1 MDTPAVDSFSNHANN
16 HFSTIENKTKLID
29 IQNYFRT
36 FAHGKKHTIQ
46 MKKLLFTALALIL
59 SVCSWAAKAW
69 RMPLTAT
76 QPDGTALQVYQHGDE
91 HFNWY
96 TDKDGVILIRKADI
110 FYIAHIDRY
119 GKISSSNLLA
129 HEKSQRQDAEKRAV
143 AAQNRNL
150 FFEKAQQRI
159 ETRAMRREPVQVN
172 STFFPHTGSPK
183 AIVILAQ
190 YKDTPFS
197 LTNPRQSFQQF
208 LNGKGRPTDYGHG
221 EGRNASSVQQY
232 FKDMS
237 FGQFTPQ
244 FDVYGPVTLPH
255 DLAYYGGTN
264 SNGGDEEFDKLI
276 TDACRLMDDS
286 LDFANYDANND
297 GYADLVYVVYSGYG
311 QNMGAPKETM
321 WPKAGTIYPSPSF
334 DGKKIYRAGISN
346 ELIGNSKKMISGI
359 GLFCHEFSHCM
370 GLPDFYPTDPDKP
383 EVRGD
388 NQGMEAW
395 SLMDDGEYTA
405 YGYWPTA
412 YTAWEREAMGWMTI
426 DDLTTAQQVELQ
438 TIDNKGKAYRIYND
452 NDPNKKDYYIVQN
465 IQPKRWNVGL
475 ESHGLLVYHVNYKA
489 SAFILSSNSVNNVKG
504 KPRMTVIPAD
514 GLLYSS
520 YNRDNDKYKEQLKGD
535 LFPGTKNVTELTDA
549 NNLPNYKPWTGGKL
563 NKPIYN
569 ISEKKGIVYFDFLK
583 KFSTQGIVPTF
594 SPEMTSDK
602 RIFSIDGKYMGTD
615 KSILPQGIYIIG
627 GKKVYIHPFHY

>member
-1 MDTPAVDSFSNHANN
+1 MRSML
-16 HFSTIENKTKLID
+16 ENMHVKREETV
-29 IQNYFRT
+29 QNKDKFCI
-36 FAHGKKHTIQ
+36 FAKRLNMLQLQRHN
-46 MKKLLFTALALIL
+46 MKKLLLTWISLLL
-59 SVCSWAAKAW
+59 VSLSWAAKAW
-69 RMPLTAT
+69 KMPLTVT
-76 QPDGTALQVYQHGDE
+76 QPDGSVLQAYQHGDE

-159 ETRAMRREPVQVN
+159 ETRAMRREPVQVDN
-172 STFFPHTGSPK
+172 TFFPHMGSPK

-190 YKDTPFS
+190 YNDTPFT

-208 LNGKGRPTDYGHG
+208 LNGEGEPVDYEHG
-221 EGRNASSVQQY
+221 KGRNASSVKQY

-237 FGQFTPQ
+237 FGKFIPQ

-255 DLAYYGGTN
+255 ELAYYGGTDP
-264 SNGGDEEFDKLI
+264 NGGGEKFSELI

-286 LDFANYDANND
+286 LNFANYDANGD

-311 QNMGAPKETM
+311 QNMGAPDNTM
-321 WPKAGTIYPSPSF
+321 WPKAGTIYPCPSF
-334 DGKKIYRAGISN
+334 DGKKICRAGISN
-346 ELIGNSKKMISGI
+346 ELIGNPKTPKKKMISGI

-370 GLPDFYPTDPDKP
+370 GLPDFYPTLASA
-383 EVRGD
+383 RGD

-405 YGYWPTA
+405 NGWWPTA

-426 DDLTTAQQVELQ
+426 DNLTTAQQIELQ

-452 NDPNKKDYYIVQN
+452 NDPSKKDYYIVQN
-465 IQPKRWNVGL
+465 IQAERWNAGL
-475 ESHGLLVYHVNYKA
+475 KSHGLLMYHVNYEA
-489 SAFILSSNSVNNVKG
+489 TAFILSSNSVNNVKG

-520 YNRDNDKYKEQLKGD
+520 YNGDRKKYREYLKGD
-535 LFPGTKNVTELTDA
+535 LFPGTKNVTKLTDA
-549 NNLPNYKPWTGGKL
+549 NNLPNYAPWTGGTL

-569 ISEKKGIVYFDFLK
+569 ISERDGKIYFDFLRK
-583 KFSTQGIVPTF
+583 VSTDGIEQATYKDRPVD
-594 SPEMTSDK
+594 E
-602 RIFSIDGKYMGTD
+602 RIYTLDGRYVGTD
-615 KSILPQGIYIIG
+615 DSVLEKGIYIRNH
-627 GKKVYIHPFHY
+627 KKFVKP

>member
-1 MDTPAVDSFSNHANN
+1 MRSML
-16 HFSTIENKTKLID
+16 ENMHVKREETV
-29 IQNYFRT
+29 QNKDKFCI
-36 FAHGKKHTIQ
+36 FAKRLNMLQLQRHN
-46 MKKLLFTALALIL
+46 MKKLLLTWISLLL
-59 SVCSWAAKAW
+59 VSLSWAAKAW
-69 RMPLTAT
+69 KMPLTVT
-76 QPDGTALQVYQHGDE
+76 QPDGSVLQAYQHGDE

-159 ETRAMRREPVQVN
+159 ETRAMRREPVQVDN
-172 STFFPHTGSPK
+172 TFFPHMGSPK

-190 YKDTPFS
+190 YNDTPFT

-208 LNGKGRPTDYGHG
+208 LNGEGEPVDYEHG
-221 EGRNASSVQQY
+221 KGRNASSVKQY

-237 FGQFTPQ
+237 FGKFIPQ

-255 DLAYYGGTN
+255 ELAYYGGTDP
-264 SNGGDEEFDKLI
+264 NGGGEKFSELI
-276 TDACRLMDDS
+276 TDACQLMDDS
-286 LDFANYDANND
+286 LNFANYDANGD

-311 QNMGAPKETM
+311 QNMGAPDNTM
-321 WPKAGTIYPSPSF
+321 WPKAGTIYPCPSF
-334 DGKKIYRAGISN
+334 DGKKICRAGISN
-346 ELIGNSKKMISGI
+346 ELIGNPKTPKKKMISGI

-370 GLPDFYPTDPDKP
+370 GLPDFYPTLASA
-383 EVRGD
+383 RGD

-405 YGYWPTA
+405 NGWWPTA

-426 DDLTTAQQVELQ
+426 DNLTTAQQIELQ

-452 NDPNKKDYYIVQN
+452 NDPSTKDYYIVQN
-465 IQPKRWNVGL
+465 IQAKRWNAGL
-475 ESHGLLVYHVNYKA
+475 KSHGLLMYHVNYEA
-489 SAFILSSNSVNNVKG
+489 TAFILSSNSVNNVKG

-520 YNRDNDKYKEQLKGD
+520 YNGDRNKYKEDLKGD
-535 LFPGTKNVTELTDA
+535 LFPGTKNVTKLTDA
-549 NNLPNYKPWTGGKL
+549 NNLPNYAPWTGGTL
-563 NKPIYN
+563 DKPIYN
-569 ISEKKGIVYFDFLK
+569 ISERDGKIYFDFLRK
-583 KFSTQGIVPTF
+583 VSTDGIEQATYKDRPVD
-594 SPEMTSDK
+594 E
-602 RIFSIDGKYMGTD
+602 RIYTLDGRYVGTD
-615 KSILPQGIYIIG
+615 DRVLEKGIYIRNH
-627 GKKVYIHPFHY
+627 KKFVKP

>member
-1 MDTPAVDSFSNHANN
+1 MQ
-16 HFSTIENKTKLID
+16 NKDKFCIFAKLLNML
-29 IQNYFRT
+29 QLQRHN
-36 FAHGKKHTIQ
+36 
-46 MKKLLFTALALIL
+46 MKKLLLTLISL
-59 SVCSWAAKAW
+59 LLVSLSWAAKAW
-69 RMPLTAT
+69 KMPLTVT
-76 QPDGTALQVYQHGDE
+76 QPDGSVLQAYQHGDE

-143 AAQNRNL
+143 EAQNRNL
-150 FFEKAQQRI
+150 FFERAQQQI
-159 ETRAMRREPVQVN
+159 ETRAMRREPVQVDG
-172 STFFPHTGSPK
+172 TFFPHKGSPK

-190 YKDTPFS
+190 YKDTPFT

-208 LNGKGRPTDYGHG
+208 LNGKGFPVNYGHG
-221 EGRNASSVQQY
+221 ENNNASSVQEY

-255 DLAYYGGTN
+255 ELAYYGGTSADG
-264 SNGGDEEFDKLI
+264 SNEKFDELI

-286 LDFANYDANND
+286 LNFADYDANGD

-311 QNMGAPKETM
+311 QNMGAPDNTM
-321 WPKAGTIYPSPSF
+321 WAKSGTIYPTPSF
-334 DGKKIYRAGISN
+334 DEKKICRVGISS
-346 ELIGNSKKMISGI
+346 ELIGNPKKPEEKMISGI

-370 GLPDFYPTDPDKP
+370 GLPDFYPTLASA
-383 EVRGD
+383 RGD

-395 SLMDDGEYTA
+395 SLMDDGEYIHN
-405 YGYWPTA
+405 GWWPTA

-426 DDLTTAQQVELQ
+426 DDLTTAQQIELQ

-452 NDPNKKDYYIVQN
+452 NDPNKNDYYIVQN
-465 IQPKRWNVGL
+465 IQEEHWNKYL
-475 ESHGLLVYHVNYKA
+475 KSNGLLVYHVNYKA
-489 SAFILSSNSVNNVKG
+489 SAFALSSNSVNNDKG

-514 GLLYSS
+514 GRLYSS
-520 YNRDNDKYKEQLKGD
+520 YNGDRNKYREELKGD

-549 NNLPNYKPWTGGKL
+549 NKLPNYAPWTGGTL

-569 ISEKKGIVYFDFLK
+569 ISERDGKIYFDFLRND
-583 KFSTQGIVPTF
+583 FTNGIEQATYKDRPVD
-594 SPEMTSDK
+594 E
-602 RIFSIDGKYMGTD
+602 RIYTLDGRYVGTD
-615 KSILPQGIYIIG
+615 DSVLEKGIYIRNH
-627 GKKVYIHPFHY
+627 KKFVKP

>member
-1 MDTPAVDSFSNHANN
+1 MLQLQRHN
-16 HFSTIENKTKLID
+16 
-29 IQNYFRT
+29 
-36 FAHGKKHTIQ
+36 
-46 MKKLLFTALALIL
+46 MKKLLLTWISLLL
-59 SVCSWAAKAW
+59 VSLSWAAKAW
-69 RMPLTAT
+69 KMPLTVT
-76 QPDGTALQVYQHGDE
+76 QPDGSVLQAYQHGDE

-159 ETRAMRREPVQVN
+159 ETRAMRREPVQVDK
-172 STFFPHTGSPK
+172 TFFPHTGSPK

-190 YKDTPFS
+190 YKDTPFT

-208 LNGKGRPTDYGHG
+208 LNGEGRPVDYGHG
-221 EGRNASSVQQY
+221 ENRNASSVKQY

-237 FGQFTPQ
+237 FGKFTPQ

-255 DLAYYGGTN
+255 NLAYYGGTD
-264 SNGGDEEFDKLI
+264 SNGGGEKFSELI
-276 TDACRLMDDS
+276 TDACQLMDDS
-286 LDFANYDANND
+286 LNFANYDANGD
-297 GYADLVYVVYSGYG
+297 GYADLVYVIYSGYG
-311 QNMGAPKETM
+311 QNMGAPDDTM
-321 WPKAGTIYPSPSF
+321 WPKAGWIYSTPSF

-346 ELIGNSKKMISGI
+346 ELIGNPKKPKDKMISGI

-370 GLPDFYPTDPDKP
+370 GLPDFYPTL
-383 EVRGD
+383 ESARGD

-395 SLMDDGEYTA
+395 SLMDDGEYTRN
-405 YGYWPTA
+405 GWCPTA

-426 DDLTTAQQVELQ
+426 DALTTAQQIELK
-438 TIDNKGKAYRIYND
+438 TIDNEGKAYRIYND
-452 NDPNKKDYYIVQN
+452 KDPREKDYYIVQN
-465 IQPKRWNVGL
+465 IQEERWNAGL
-475 ESHGLLVYHVNYKA
+475 KSHGLLMYHVNYEA
-489 SAFILSSNSVNNVKG
+489 SAFILSSNSVNNVKE

-520 YNRDNDKYKEQLKGD
+520 YNGDRNKYREELKGD

-549 NNLPNYKPWTGGKL
+549 NNLPNYAPWTGGKL

-569 ISEKKGIVYFDFLK
+569 ISERDGKIYFDFLRK
-583 KFSTQGIVPTF
+583 DFTNGIEQTTYKDRPVD
-594 SPEMTSDK
+594 E
-602 RIFSIDGKYMGTD
+602 RIYTLDGRYVGTD
-615 KSILPQGIYIIG
+615 DRVLEKGIYIRNH
-627 GKKVYIHPFHY
+627 KKFVKP

>member
-1 MDTPAVDSFSNHANN
+1 MLQLQRHN
-16 HFSTIENKTKLID
+16 
-29 IQNYFRT
+29 
-36 FAHGKKHTIQ
+36 
-46 MKKLLFTALALIL
+46 MKKLLLTWISLLL
-59 SVCSWAAKAW
+59 VSLSWAAKAW
-69 RMPLTAT
+69 KMPLTVT
-76 QPDGTALQVYQHGDE
+76 QPDGSVLQAYQHGDE

-150 FFEKAQQRI
+150 FFERAQQQI

-172 STFFPHTGSPK
+172 NTFFPHMGSPK

-190 YKDTPFS
+190 YNDTPFT

-208 LNGKGRPTDYGHG
+208 LNGEGEPVDYEHSK
-221 EGRNASSVQQY
+221 GRNASSVKQY

-237 FGQFTPQ
+237 FGKFIPQ

-255 DLAYYGGTN
+255 ELAYYGGTDP
-264 SNGGDEEFDKLI
+264 NGGGEKFSELI

-286 LDFANYDANND
+286 LNFANYDANGD

-311 QNMGAPKETM
+311 QNMGAPDNTM
-321 WPKAGTIYPSPSF
+321 WPKAGTIYPCPSF
-334 DGKKIYRAGISN
+334 DGKKICRAGISN
-346 ELIGNSKKMISGI
+346 ELIGNPKTPKKKMISGI

-370 GLPDFYPTDPDKP
+370 GLPDFYPTLASA
-383 EVRGD
+383 RGD

-405 YGYWPTA
+405 NGWWPTA

-426 DDLTTAQQVELQ
+426 DNLTTAQQIELQ

-452 NDPNKKDYYIVQN
+452 NDPSTKDYYIVQN
-465 IQPKRWNVGL
+465 IQAERWNAGL
-475 ESHGLLVYHVNYKA
+475 KSHGLLMYHVNYEA
-489 SAFILSSNSVNNVKG
+489 TAFILSSNSVNNVKG

-520 YNRDNDKYKEQLKGD
+520 YNGDRNKYKEDLKGD

-549 NNLPNYKPWTGGKL
+549 NNLPNYAPWTGGTL
-563 NKPIYN
+563 DKPIYN
-569 ISEKKGIVYFDFLK
+569 ISERDGKIYFDFLRK
-583 KFSTQGIVPTF
+583 VSTDGIEQATYKDRPVD
-594 SPEMTSDK
+594 E
-602 RIFSIDGKYMGTD
+602 RIYTLDGRYVGTD
-615 KSILPQGIYIIG
+615 DRVLEKGIYIRNH
-627 GKKVYIHPFHY
+627 KKFVKP

>member
-1 MDTPAVDSFSNHANN
+1 M
-16 HFSTIENKTKLID
+16 LQLQR
-29 IQNYFRT
+29 QN
-36 FAHGKKHTIQ
+36 
-46 MKKLLFTALALIL
+46 MKKLLLTLISL
-59 SVCSWAAKAW
+59 LLVSLSWAAKAW
-69 RMPLTAT
+69 KMPLTVT
-76 QPDGTALQVYQHGDE
+76 QPDGSVLQVYQHGDE

-96 TDKDGVILIRKADI
+96 TDKDGVILIRKADT

-159 ETRAMRREPVQVN
+159 ETRAMSGEPVQVDG
-172 STFFPHTGSPK
+172 TFFPHTGSPK

-190 YKDTPFS
+190 YKDTPFT

-208 LNGKGRPTDYGHG
+208 LNGEGEPVDYEHSK
-221 EGRNASSVQQY
+221 GRNASSVKQY

-237 FGQFTPQ
+237 FGKFIPQ

-255 DLAYYGGTN
+255 ELAYYGGTDP
-264 SNGGDEEFDKLI
+264 NGGGEKFSELI

-286 LDFANYDANND
+286 LNFANYDANGD

-311 QNMGAPKETM
+311 QNMGAPDNTM
-321 WPKAGTIYPSPSF
+321 WPKAGTIYPCPSF
-334 DGKKIYRAGISN
+334 DGKKICRAGISN
-346 ELIGNSKKMISGI
+346 ELIGNPKTPKKKMISGI

-370 GLPDFYPTDPDKP
+370 GLPDFYPTLASA
-383 EVRGD
+383 RGD

-405 YGYWPTA
+405 NGWWPTA

-426 DDLTTAQQVELQ
+426 DNLTTAQQIELQ

-452 NDPNKKDYYIVQN
+452 NDPNKNDYYIVQN
-465 IQPKRWNVGL
+465 IQEEHWNKYL
-475 ESHGLLVYHVNYKA
+475 KSNGLLVYHVNYKA
-489 SAFILSSNSVNNVKG
+489 SEFELSSNSVNNVKG

-514 GLLYSS
+514 GRLYSS
-520 YNRDNDKYKEQLKGD
+520 YNGDRDKYKEELKGD
-535 LFPGTKNVTELTDA
+535 VFPGTKNVTELTDA

-563 NKPIYN
+563 DKPIYN
-569 ISEKKGIVYFDFLK
+569 ISKRDGKIYFDFLRK
-583 KFSTQGIVPTF
+583 DFTNGIEQATYQDRPVD
-594 SPEMTSDK
+594 E
-602 RIFSIDGKYMGTD
+602 RIYTLDGRYVGTD
-615 KSILPQGIYIIG
+615 DRVLEKGIYIRNH
-627 GKKVYIHPFHY
+627 KKFVKP

>member
-1 MDTPAVDSFSNHANN
+1 MLQLQRHN
-16 HFSTIENKTKLID
+16 
-29 IQNYFRT
+29 
-36 FAHGKKHTIQ
+36 
-46 MKKLLFTALALIL
+46 MKKLLLTWISLLL
-59 SVCSWAAKAW
+59 VSLSWAAKAW
-69 RMPLTAT
+69 KMPLTVT
-76 QPDGTALQVYQHGDE
+76 QPDGSVLQAYQHGDE

-150 FFEKAQQRI
+150 FFERAQQQI

-172 STFFPHTGSPK
+172 STFFPHMGSPK

-190 YKDTPFS
+190 YNDTPFT

-208 LNGKGRPTDYGHG
+208 LNGEGEPVDYEHSK
-221 EGRNASSVQQY
+221 GRNASSVKQY

-237 FGQFTPQ
+237 FGKFIPQ

-255 DLAYYGGTN
+255 ELAYYGGTDP
-264 SNGGDEEFDKLI
+264 NGGGEKFSELI

-286 LDFANYDANND
+286 LNFANYDANGD

-311 QNMGAPKETM
+311 QNMGAPDNTM
-321 WPKAGTIYPSPSF
+321 WPKAGTIYPCPSF
-334 DGKKIYRAGISN
+334 DGKKICRAGISN
-346 ELIGNSKKMISGI
+346 ELIGNPKTPKKKMISGI

-370 GLPDFYPTDPDKP
+370 GLPDFYPTLASA
-383 EVRGD
+383 RGD

-405 YGYWPTA
+405 NGWWPTA

-426 DDLTTAQQVELQ
+426 DNLTTAQQIELQ

-452 NDPNKKDYYIVQN
+452 NDPSTKDYYIVQN
-465 IQPKRWNVGL
+465 IQAERWNAGL
-475 ESHGLLVYHVNYKA
+475 KSHGLLMYHVNYEA
-489 SAFILSSNSVNNVKG
+489 TAFILSSNSVNNVKG

-520 YNRDNDKYKEQLKGD
+520 YNWDRNRDKYKEDLKGD

-549 NNLPNYKPWTGGKL
+549 KKLPNYAPWTGGTL
-563 NKPIYN
+563 DKPIYN
-569 ISEKKGIVYFDFLK
+569 ISERDGKIYFDFLRK
-583 KFSTQGIVPTF
+583 DFTSGIEQATYKDRPVD
-594 SPEMTSDK
+594 E
-602 RIFSIDGKYMGTD
+602 RIYTLDGRYVGTD
-615 KSILPQGIYIIG
+615 DRVLEKGIYIRNH
-627 GKKVYIHPFHY
+627 KKFVKP

>member
-1 MDTPAVDSFSNHANN
+1 MLQLQRHN
-16 HFSTIENKTKLID
+16 
-29 IQNYFRT
+29 
-36 FAHGKKHTIQ
+36 
-46 MKKLLFTALALIL
+46 MKKLLLTLISL
-59 SVCSWAAKAW
+59 LLVSLSWAAKAW
-69 RMPLTAT
+69 KMPLTVT
-76 QPDGTALQVYQHGDE
+76 QPDGSVLQAYQHGDE

-96 TDKDGVILIRKADI
+96 TDKNGVILIRKADT

-150 FFEKAQQRI
+150 FFERAQQQI
-159 ETRAMRREPVQVN
+159 ETRAMRREPVQVDG
-172 STFFPHTGSPK
+172 TFFPHTGSPK

-190 YKDTPFS
+190 YKDTPFT

-208 LNGKGRPTDYGHG
+208 LNGKGRPADYGHG

-255 DLAYYGGTN
+255 DLAYYGGTAADG
-264 SNGGDEEFDKLI
+264 SNEEFEELI

-286 LDFANYDANND
+286 LDFANYDANGD
-297 GYADLVYVVYSGYG
+297 GNADLVYVVYSGYG
-311 QNMGAPKETM
+311 QNMGAPDNTM
-321 WPKAGTIYPSPSF
+321 WAKSGTIYPTPSF
-334 DGKKIYRAGISN
+334 DRKKICRVGISS
-346 ELIGNSKKMISGI
+346 ELLGNSENPKEKMISGI

-370 GLPDFYPTDPDKP
+370 GLPDFYPT
-383 EVRGD
+383 VGRAQGN

-405 YGYWPTA
+405 NGWWPTA
-412 YTAWEREAMGWMTI
+412 YTAWEREAMGWMKI
-426 DDLTTAQQVELQ
+426 DDLTTAQQIELQ

-452 NDPNKKDYYIVQN
+452 NDPSKKDYYIVQN
-465 IQPKRWNVGL
+465 IQTKRWNAGL

-489 SAFILSSNSVNNVKG
+489 SEFILSSNSVNNVKG

-520 YNRDNDKYKEQLKGD
+520 YKGHSTKYTEELKGD

-549 NNLPNYKPWTGGKL
+549 NNLPNYAPWTGGTL
-563 NKPIYN
+563 DKPIYN
-569 ISEKKGIVYFDFLK
+569 ISERDGKIYFDFLRK
-583 KFSTQGIVPTF
+583 DFTNGIEQATYKDRPVD
-594 SPEMTSDK
+594 E
-602 RIFSIDGKYMGTD
+602 RIYTLDGRYVGAD
-615 KSILPQGIYIIG
+615 DRILEKGIYIRNH
-627 GKKVYIHPFHY
+627 KKFVKP

>member
-1 MDTPAVDSFSNHANN
+1 MQ
-16 HFSTIENKTKLID
+16 NKDKFCI
-29 IQNYFRT
+29 
-36 FAHGKKHTIQ
+36 FAKRLNMLQLQRHN
-46 MKKLLFTALALIL
+46 MKKLLLTLISL
-59 SVCSWAAKAW
+59 LMVSLSWAAKAW
-69 RMPLTAT
+69 KMPLTVT
-76 QPDGTALQVYQHGDE
+76 QPDGSVLQAYQHGDE

-150 FFEKAQQRI
+150 FFERAQQRI
-159 ETRAMRREPVQVN
+159 ETRAMSGETVQVDN
-172 STFFPHTGSPK
+172 TFFPHMGSPK

-190 YKDTPFS
+190 YNDTPFT

-208 LNGKGRPTDYGHG
+208 LNGEGEPVDYEHSK
-221 EGRNASSVQQY
+221 GRNASSVKQY

-237 FGQFTPQ
+237 FGKFIPQ

-255 DLAYYGGTN
+255 ELAYYGGTDP
-264 SNGGDEEFDKLI
+264 NGGGEKFSELI

-286 LDFANYDANND
+286 LNFANYDANGD

-311 QNMGAPKETM
+311 QNMGAPDNTM
-321 WPKAGTIYPSPSF
+321 WPKAGTIYPCPSF
-334 DGKKIYRAGISN
+334 DGKKICRAGISN
-346 ELIGNSKKMISGI
+346 ELIGNPKTPKKKMISGI

-370 GLPDFYPTDPDKP
+370 GLPDFYPTLASA
-383 EVRGD
+383 RGD

-405 YGYWPTA
+405 NGWWPTA

-426 DDLTTAQQVELQ
+426 DDLTTAQQIELQ

-452 NDPNKKDYYIVQN
+452 NDPSTKDYYIVQN
-465 IQPKRWNVGL
+465 IQAEHWNAGL
-475 ESHGLLVYHVNYKA
+475 KSHGLLVYHVNYKA
-489 SAFILSSNSVNNVKG
+489 SAFKLSSNSVNNVKG

-520 YNRDNDKYKEQLKGD
+520 YNGDRKKYREYLKGD
-535 LFPGTKNVTELTDA
+535 LFPGTKNVTKLTDA
-549 NNLPNYKPWTGGKL
+549 NNLPNYAPWTGGTL

-569 ISEKKGIVYFDFLK
+569 ISERDGKIYFDFLRK
-583 KFSTQGIVPTF
+583 DFTSGIEQATYKDRPVD
-594 SPEMTSDK
+594 E
-602 RIFSIDGKYMGTD
+602 RIYTLDGRYVGTD
-615 KSILPQGIYIIG
+615 DRVLEKGIYIRNH
-627 GKKVYIHPFHY
+627 KKFVKP

>member
-1 MDTPAVDSFSNHANN
+1 MLQLQRHN
-16 HFSTIENKTKLID
+16 
-29 IQNYFRT
+29 
-36 FAHGKKHTIQ
+36 
-46 MKKLLFTALALIL
+46 MKKLLLTLISL
-59 SVCSWAAKAW
+59 LLVSLSWAAKAW
-69 RMPLTAT
+69 KMPLTVT
-76 QPDGTALQVYQHGDE
+76 QPDGSVLQAYQHGDE

-96 TDKDGVILIRKADI
+96 TDKNGVILIRKADT

-150 FFEKAQQRI
+150 FFERAQQQI
-159 ETRAMRREPVQVN
+159 ETRAMRREPVQVDG
-172 STFFPHTGSPK
+172 TFFPHTGSPK

-190 YKDTPFS
+190 YKDTPFT

-208 LNGKGRPTDYGHG
+208 LNGKGRPADYGHG

-255 DLAYYGGTN
+255 DLAYYGGTAADG
-264 SNGGDEEFDKLI
+264 SNEEFEELI

-286 LDFANYDANND
+286 LDFANYDANGD
-297 GYADLVYVVYSGYG
+297 GNADLVYVVYSGYG
-311 QNMGAPKETM
+311 QNMGAPDNTM
-321 WPKAGTIYPSPSF
+321 WAKSGTIYPTPSF
-334 DGKKIYRAGISN
+334 DRKKICRVGISS
-346 ELIGNSKKMISGI
+346 ELIGNPEYPEEKMISGI

-370 GLPDFYPTDPDKP
+370 GLPDFYPTLASA
-383 EVRGD
+383 RGD

-405 YGYWPTA
+405 NGWWPTA
-412 YTAWEREAMGWMTI
+412 YTAWEREAMGWMKI
-426 DDLTTAQQVELQ
+426 EDLTTAQQIELK

-452 NDPNKKDYYIVQN
+452 NDPNKNDYYIVQN
-465 IQPKRWNVGL
+465 IQPKRWNAGL
-475 ESHGLLVYHVNYKA
+475 KSNGLLVYHVNYKA
-489 SAFILSSNSVNNVKG
+489 SEFILSSNSVNNDKG

-520 YNRDNDKYKEQLKGD
+520 YNEDRTKYKKELKGD

-549 NNLPNYKPWTGGKL
+549 TNLPNYKPWTGGTL
-563 NKPIYN
+563 DKPIYN
-569 ISEKKGIVYFDFLK
+569 ISERDGKIYFDFLRK
-583 KFSTQGIVPTF
+583 DFTNGIEQTTYKDRPVD
-594 SPEMTSDK
+594 E
-602 RIFSIDGKYMGTD
+602 RIYTLDGRYVGTD
-615 KSILPQGIYIIG
+615 DRVLEKGIYIRNH
-627 GKKVYIHPFHY
+627 KKFVKP

>member
-1 MDTPAVDSFSNHANN
+1 MQ
-16 HFSTIENKTKLID
+16 NKDKFCI
-29 IQNYFRT
+29 
-36 FAHGKKHTIQ
+36 FAKRLNMLQLQRHN
-46 MKKLLFTALALIL
+46 MKKLLLTWISLLL
-59 SVCSWAAKAW
+59 VSLSWAAKAW
-69 RMPLTAT
+69 KMPLTIT
-76 QPDGTALQVYQHGDE
+76 QPDGSVLQAYQHGDE

-110 FYIAHIDRY
+110 FYIAHIDQY

-159 ETRAMRREPVQVN
+159 ETRAMSGEPVQVN

-190 YKDTPFS
+190 YKDTPFT

-208 LNGKGRPTDYGHG
+208 LNGEGEPVDYEHSK
-221 EGRNASSVQQY
+221 GRNASSVKQY

-237 FGQFTPQ
+237 FGKFIPQ

-255 DLAYYGGTN
+255 ELAYYGGTDP
-264 SNGGDEEFDKLI
+264 NGGGEKFSELI

-286 LDFANYDANND
+286 LNFANYDANGD

-311 QNMGAPKETM
+311 QNMGAPDNTM
-321 WPKAGTIYPSPSF
+321 WPKAGTIYPCPSF
-334 DGKKIYRAGISN
+334 DGKKICRAGISN
-346 ELIGNSKKMISGI
+346 ELIGNPKTPKKKMISGI

-370 GLPDFYPTDPDKP
+370 GLPDFYPTLASA
-383 EVRGD
+383 RGD

-405 YGYWPTA
+405 NGWWPTA

-426 DDLTTAQQVELQ
+426 DDLTTAQQIELK
-438 TIDNKGKAYRIYND
+438 TIDNEGKAYRIYND
-452 NDPNKKDYYIVQN
+452 NDPSKKDYYIVQN
-465 IQPKRWNVGL
+465 IQAKRWNAGL
-475 ESHGLLVYHVNYKA
+475 KSHGLLMYHVNYEA
-489 SAFILSSNSVNNVKG
+489 TAFILSSNSVNNVKG

-520 YNRDNDKYKEQLKGD
+520 YNGDRTQYREDLKGD

-549 NNLPNYKPWTGGKL
+549 NNLPNYAPWTGGTL
-563 NKPIYN
+563 DKPIYN
-569 ISEKKGIVYFDFLK
+569 ISERDGKIYFDFLRK
-583 KFSTQGIVPTF
+583 VSTDGIEQATYKDRPVD
-594 SPEMTSDK
+594 E
-602 RIFSIDGKYMGTD
+602 RIYTLDGRYVGTD
-615 KSILPQGIYIIG
+615 DSVLEKGIYIRNH
-627 GKKVYIHPFHY
+627 KKFVKP

>member
-1 MDTPAVDSFSNHANN
+1 MLQLQRHN
-16 HFSTIENKTKLID
+16 
-29 IQNYFRT
+29 
-36 FAHGKKHTIQ
+36 
-46 MKKLLFTALALIL
+46 MKKLLLTWISLLL
-59 SVCSWAAKAW
+59 VSLSWAAKAW
-69 RMPLTAT
+69 KMPLTVT
-76 QPDGTALQVYQHGDE
+76 QPDGSVLQAYQHGDE

-150 FFEKAQQRI
+150 FFERAQQQI
-159 ETRAMRREPVQVN
+159 ETRAMRREPVQVDN
-172 STFFPHTGSPK
+172 TFFPHMGSPK

-190 YKDTPFS
+190 YNDTPFT

-208 LNGKGRPTDYGHG
+208 LNGEGEPVDYEHSK
-221 EGRNASSVQQY
+221 GRNASSVKQY

-237 FGQFTPQ
+237 FGKFIPQ

-255 DLAYYGGTN
+255 ELAYYGGTDP
-264 SNGGDEEFDKLI
+264 NGGGEKFSELI

-286 LDFANYDANND
+286 LNFANYDANGD

-311 QNMGAPKETM
+311 QNMGAPDNTM
-321 WPKAGTIYPSPSF
+321 WPKAGTIYPCPSF
-334 DGKKIYRAGISN
+334 DGKKICRAGISN
-346 ELIGNSKKMISGI
+346 ELIGNPKTPKKKMISGI

-370 GLPDFYPTDPDKP
+370 GLPDFYPTLASA
-383 EVRGD
+383 RGD

-405 YGYWPTA
+405 NGWWPTA

-426 DDLTTAQQVELQ
+426 DDLTTAQQIELQ

-452 NDPNKKDYYIVQN
+452 NDPSKKDYYIVQN
-465 IQPKRWNVGL
+465 IQEERWNAGL
-475 ESHGLLVYHVNYKA
+475 KSNGLLVYHVNYEA
-489 SAFILSSNSVNNVKG
+489 SAFILSSNSVNNVKE

-520 YNRDNDKYKEQLKGD
+520 YNGDRNKYREELKGD

-549 NNLPNYKPWTGGKL
+549 NKLPNYPPWTGGTL
-563 NKPIYN
+563 DKPIYN
-569 ISEKKGIVYFDFLK
+569 ISERDGKIYFDFLRK
-583 KFSTQGIVPTF
+583 DFTNGIEPATYKDRPVD
-594 SPEMTSDK
+594 E
-602 RIFSIDGKYMGTD
+602 RIYTLDGRYVGTD
-615 KSILPQGIYIIG
+615 DRVLEKGIYIRNH
-627 GKKVYIHPFHY
+627 KKFVKP

>member
-1 MDTPAVDSFSNHANN
+1 
-16 HFSTIENKTKLID
+16 
-29 IQNYFRT
+29 
-36 FAHGKKHTIQ
+36 
-46 MKKLLFTALALIL
+46 MKKLLITALALIL
-59 SVCSWAAKAW
+59 SVCTWAAKAW
-69 RMPLTAT
+69 RMPLTVT
-76 QPDGTALQVYQHGDE
+76 QPDGTSLQAYQHGDE

-150 FFEKAQQRI
+150 FFERAQQRI

-190 YKDTPFS
+190 YKDTPFT

-221 EGRNASSVQQY
+221 EGKNASSVQQY

-255 DLAYYGGTN
+255 DLAYYGGTD

-286 LDFANYDANND
+286 LDFANYDANGD

-311 QNMGAPKETM
+311 QNMGAPDNTM
-321 WPKAGTIYPSPSF
+321 WAKSGTIYPTPSF
-334 DGKKIYRAGISN
+334 DGKKICRVGISS
-346 ELIGNSKKMISGI
+346 ELIGSPTYPEEKMISGI

-370 GLPDFYPTDPDKP
+370 GLPDFYPTLASA
-383 EVRGD
+383 RGD

-395 SLMDDGEYTA
+395 SLMDDGEYIA
-405 YGYWPTA
+405 NGGRWPTA

-426 DDLTTAQQVELQ
+426 DDLTTAQQIELK

-465 IQPKRWNVGL
+465 IQAKRWNAGL
-475 ESHGLLVYHVNYKA
+475 ESHGLLMYHVNYEA
-489 SAFILSSNSVNNVKG
+489 LPFTLSSNSVNNEKG

-514 GLLYSS
+514 GRLYSS
-520 YNRDNDKYKEQLKGD
+520 YNGNSNKYKEELKGD

-549 NNLPNYKPWTGGKL
+549 NKLPNYAPWTWTGGTL
-563 NKPIYN
+563 DKPIYN
-569 ISEKKGIVYFDFLK
+569 ISEKEGIVYFDFLK

-594 SPEMTSDK
+594 SQEATSDK
-602 RIFSIDGKYMGTD
+602 RIFSLDGKYIGTD

>member
-1 MDTPAVDSFSNHANN
+1 M
-16 HFSTIENKTKLID
+16 LQLQR
-29 IQNYFRT
+29 QN
-36 FAHGKKHTIQ
+36 
-46 MKKLLFTALALIL
+46 MKKLLLTLISL
-59 SVCSWAAKAW
+59 LLVSLSWAAKAW
-69 RMPLTAT
+69 KMPLTVT
-76 QPDGTALQVYQHGDE
+76 QPDGSVLQAYQHGDE

-96 TDKDGVILIRKADI
+96 TDKDGVILIRKADT

-150 FFEKAQQRI
+150 FFERAQQQI

-190 YKDTPFS
+190 YKDTPFT

-221 EGRNASSVQQY
+221 EGINKSSVQQY

-255 DLAYYGGTN
+255 ELAYYGGTSADG
-264 SNGGDEEFDKLI
+264 SNEKFDELI

-286 LDFANYDANND
+286 LDFANYDANGD
-297 GYADLVYVVYSGYG
+297 SYVDLVYVVYSGYG
-311 QNMGAPKETM
+311 QNMGAPDETM

-346 ELIGNSKKMISGI
+346 ELIGNPKKPKDKMISGI

-370 GLPDFYPTDPDKP
+370 GLPDFYPTLASA
-383 EVRGD
+383 RGD

-395 SLMDDGEYTA
+395 SLMDDGEYT
-405 YGYWPTA
+405 YNGWWPTA
-412 YTAWEREAMGWMTI
+412 YTAWEREAMGWMKI
-426 DDLTTAQQVELQ
+426 EDLTTAQQIEMQ

-452 NDPNKKDYYIVQN
+452 NDPSKKDYYIVQN
-465 IQPKRWNVGL
+465 IQEEHWNKYL
-475 ESHGLLVYHVNYKA
+475 KSNGLLVYHVNYKA
-489 SAFILSSNSVNNVKG
+489 SAFALSSNSVNNDKG

-520 YNRDNDKYKEQLKGD
+520 YNGDRNKYKEELKGD

-549 NNLPNYKPWTGGKL
+549 KKLPNYAPWTGGTL

-569 ISEKKGIVYFDFLK
+569 ISERDGKIYFDFLRK
-583 KFSTQGIVPTF
+583 DFTNGIEQTTYKDRPVD
-594 SPEMTSDK
+594 E
-602 RIFSIDGKYMGTD
+602 RIYTLDGRYVGTD
-615 KSILPQGIYIIG
+615 DRVLEKGIYIRNH
-627 GKKVYIHPFHY
+627 KKFVKP

>member
-1 MDTPAVDSFSNHANN
+1 MRSML
-16 HFSTIENKTKLID
+16 ENMHVKREETV
-29 IQNYFRT
+29 QNKDKFCI
-36 FAHGKKHTIQ
+36 FAKRLNMLQLQRHN
-46 MKKLLFTALALIL
+46 MKKLLLTWISLLL
-59 SVCSWAAKAW
+59 VSLSWAAKAW
-69 RMPLTAT
+69 KMPLTVT
-76 QPDGTALQVYQHGDE
+76 QPDGSVLQAYQHGDE

-159 ETRAMRREPVQVN
+159 ETRAMRREPVQVDN
-172 STFFPHTGSPK
+172 TFFPHMGSPK

-190 YKDTPFS
+190 YNDTPFT
-197 LTNPRQSFQQF
+197 LTDPRQSFQQF
-208 LNGKGRPTDYGHG
+208 LNGEGEPVDYEHSK
-221 EGRNASSVQQY
+221 GRNASSVKQY

-237 FGQFTPQ
+237 FGKFIPQ

-255 DLAYYGGTN
+255 ELAYYGGTDP
-264 SNGGDEEFDKLI
+264 NGGGEKFSELI

-286 LDFANYDANND
+286 LNFANYDANGD

-311 QNMGAPKETM
+311 QNMGAPDNTM
-321 WPKAGTIYPSPSF
+321 WPKAGTIYPCPSF
-334 DGKKIYRAGISN
+334 DGKKICRAGISN
-346 ELIGNSKKMISGI
+346 ELIGNPKTPKKKMISGI

-370 GLPDFYPTDPDKP
+370 GLPDFYPTLASA
-383 EVRGD
+383 RGD

-405 YGYWPTA
+405 NGWWPTA

-426 DDLTTAQQVELQ
+426 DNLTTAQQIELQ

-452 NDPNKKDYYIVQN
+452 NDPSTKDYYIVQN
-465 IQPKRWNVGL
+465 IQAERWNAGL
-475 ESHGLLVYHVNYKA
+475 KSHGLLMYHVNYEA
-489 SAFILSSNSVNNVKG
+489 TAFILSSNSVNNVKG

-520 YNRDNDKYKEQLKGD
+520 YNVNRNEYKEQLKGD
-535 LFPGTKNVTELTDA
+535 LFPGTKNVTELIDA
-549 NNLPNYKPWTGGKL
+549 NKLPNYAPWTGGTL
-563 NKPIYN
+563 DKPIYN
-569 ISEKKGIVYFDFLK
+569 ISEKEGKIYFDFLRKDFTNGIEQATYKDRPVDERIYTLDGRYVGTDDSVLEKGIYVRNHK
-583 KFSTQGIVPTF
+583 KFVKP
-594 SPEMTSDK
+594 
-602 RIFSIDGKYMGTD
+602 
-615 KSILPQGIYIIG
+615 
-627 GKKVYIHPFHY
+627 

>member
-1 MDTPAVDSFSNHANN
+1 MLQLQRHN
-16 HFSTIENKTKLID
+16 
-29 IQNYFRT
+29 
-36 FAHGKKHTIQ
+36 
-46 MKKLLFTALALIL
+46 MKKLLLTWISLLL
-59 SVCSWAAKAW
+59 VSLSWAAKAW
-69 RMPLTAT
+69 KMPLTVT
-76 QPDGTALQVYQHGDE
+76 QPDGSVLQAYQHGDE

-150 FFEKAQQRI
+150 FFERAQQQI
-159 ETRAMRREPVQVN
+159 ETRAMRREPVQVDN
-172 STFFPHTGSPK
+172 TFFPHMGSPK

-190 YKDTPFS
+190 YNDTPFT
-197 LTNPRQSFQQF
+197 LTDPRQSFQQF
-208 LNGKGRPTDYGHG
+208 LNGEGEPVDYEHSK
-221 EGRNASSVQQY
+221 GRNASSVKQY

-237 FGQFTPQ
+237 FGKFIPQ

-255 DLAYYGGTN
+255 ELAYYGGTDP
-264 SNGGDEEFDKLI
+264 NGGGEKFSELI

-286 LDFANYDANND
+286 LNFANYDANGD

-311 QNMGAPKETM
+311 QNMGAPDNTM
-321 WPKAGTIYPSPSF
+321 WPKAGTIYPCPSF
-334 DGKKIYRAGISN
+334 DGKKICRAGISN
-346 ELIGNSKKMISGI
+346 ELIGNPKTPKKKMISGI

-370 GLPDFYPTDPDKP
+370 GLPDFYPTLASA
-383 EVRGD
+383 RGD

-405 YGYWPTA
+405 NGWWPTA

-426 DDLTTAQQVELQ
+426 DNLTTAQQIELQ

-452 NDPNKKDYYIVQN
+452 NDPSTKDYYIVQN
-465 IQPKRWNVGL
+465 IQAERWNAGL
-475 ESHGLLVYHVNYKA
+475 KSHGLLMYHVNYEA
-489 SAFILSSNSVNNVKG
+489 TAFILSSNSVNNVKG

-520 YNRDNDKYKEQLKGD
+520 YNVNRNEYKEQLKGD
-535 LFPGTKNVTELTDA
+535 LFPGTKNVTELIDA
-549 NNLPNYKPWTGGKL
+549 NKLPNYAPWTGGTL
-563 NKPIYN
+563 DKPIYN
-569 ISEKKGIVYFDFLK
+569 ISEKEGKIYFDFLRK
-583 KFSTQGIVPTF
+583 DFTNGIEQTTYKDRSVD
-594 SPEMTSDK
+594 E
-602 RIFSIDGKYMGTD
+602 RIYTLDGRYVGTD
-615 KSILPQGIYIIG
+615 DRVLEKGIYIRNH
-627 GKKVYIHPFHY
+627 KKFVKP

>member
-1 MDTPAVDSFSNHANN
+1 MQ
-16 HFSTIENKTKLID
+16 NKDKLCI
-29 IQNYFRT
+29 
-36 FAHGKKHTIQ
+36 FAKRLNMLQLQRHN
-46 MKKLLFTALALIL
+46 MKKLLLTWISLLMVSL
-59 SVCSWAAKAW
+59 SWAAKAW
-69 RMPLTAT
+69 KMPLTVT
-76 QPDGTALQVYQHGDE
+76 QPDGSVLQAYQHGDE

-96 TDKDGVILIRKADI
+96 TDKDGVILIRKADT
-110 FYIAHIDRY
+110 FYIAHIDQY

-159 ETRAMRREPVQVN
+159 ETRAMSGEPVQVDN
-172 STFFPHTGSPK
+172 TFFPHMGSPK

-190 YKDTPFS
+190 YNDTPFT

-208 LNGKGRPTDYGHG
+208 LNGEGEPVDYEHG
-221 EGRNASSVQQY
+221 KGRNASSVKQY

-237 FGQFTPQ
+237 FGKFIPQ

-255 DLAYYGGTN
+255 ELAYYGGTDP
-264 SNGGDEEFDKLI
+264 NGGGEKFSELI

-286 LDFANYDANND
+286 LNFANYDANGD

-311 QNMGAPKETM
+311 QNMGAPDNTM
-321 WPKAGTIYPSPSF
+321 WPKAGTIYPCPSF
-334 DGKKIYRAGISN
+334 DGKKICRAGISN
-346 ELIGNSKKMISGI
+346 ELIGNPKTPKKKMISGI

-370 GLPDFYPTDPDKP
+370 GLPDFYPTLASA
-383 EVRGD
+383 RGD

-405 YGYWPTA
+405 NGWWPTA

-426 DDLTTAQQVELQ
+426 DNLTTAQQIELQ

-452 NDPNKKDYYIVQN
+452 NDPSKKDYYIVQN
-465 IQPKRWNVGL
+465 IQAERWNAGL
-475 ESHGLLVYHVNYKA
+475 KSHGLLMYHVNYEA
-489 SAFILSSNSVNNVKG
+489 TAFILSSNSVNNVKG

-520 YNRDNDKYKEQLKGD
+520 YNGDRKKYREYLKGD
-535 LFPGTKNVTELTDA
+535 LFPGTKNVTKLTDA
-549 NNLPNYKPWTGGKL
+549 NNLPNYAPWTGGTL

-569 ISEKKGIVYFDFLK
+569 ISERDGKIYFDFLRK
-583 KFSTQGIVPTF
+583 VSTDGIEQATYKDRPVD
-594 SPEMTSDK
+594 E
-602 RIFSIDGKYMGTD
+602 RIYTLDGRYVGTD
-615 KSILPQGIYIIG
+615 DRVLEKGIYIRNH
-627 GKKVYIHPFHY
+627 KKFVKP

>member
-1 MDTPAVDSFSNHANN
+1 
-16 HFSTIENKTKLID
+16 
-29 IQNYFRT
+29 
-36 FAHGKKHTIQ
+36 
-46 MKKLLFTALALIL
+46 MKKLLITTLALIL
-59 SVCSWAAKAW
+59 SVCMWAAKAW
-69 RMPLTAT
+69 RMPLIVT
-76 QPDGTALQVYQHGDE
+76 QPDGTTLQVYQHGDE

-96 TDKDGVILIRKADI
+96 TDKDGVILIRRADI

-150 FFEKAQQRI
+150 FFERAQQRI
-159 ETRAMRREPVQVN
+159 ETRAMRREPVQEN

-190 YKDTPFS
+190 YKDTPFT

-208 LNGKGRPTDYGHG
+208 LNGKGHPTDYGHG
-221 EGRNASSVQQY
+221 EGKNASSVQQY

-237 FGQFTPQ
+237 FGKFTPQ

-255 DLAYYGGTN
+255 DLAYYGGKD
-264 SNGGDEEFDKLI
+264 SNGGDEKFSELI
-276 TDACRLMDDS
+276 TNACQLMDDS
-286 LDFANYDANND
+286 LNFADYDANGD
-297 GYADLVYVVYSGYG
+297 GNADLVYVVYSGYG
-311 QNMGAPKETM
+311 QNMGAPDNTM
-321 WPKAGTIYPSPSF
+321 WPKAGRIKFPPSF
-334 DGKKIYRAGISN
+334 DGKYIYRAGISN
-346 ELIGNSKKMISGI
+346 ELIGNPKEPKDKMISGI

-370 GLPDFYPTDPDKP
+370 GLPDFYPTVKLD
-383 EVRGD
+383 RRD

-395 SLMDDGEYTA
+395 SLMDDGEYT
-405 YGYWPTA
+405 YNGWWPTA
-412 YTAWEREAMGWMTI
+412 YTAWEREAMGWMKI
-426 DDLTTAQQVELQ
+426 EDLTTAQQIELQ
-438 TIDNKGKAYRIYND
+438 TIDNKGKAYRIYNY
-452 NDPNKKDYYIVQN
+452 NDPNKNDYYIVQN
-465 IQPKRWNVGL
+465 IQAKRWNAGL
-475 ESHGLLVYHVNYKA
+475 ESHGLLVYHVNYETWP
-489 SAFILSSNSVNNVKG
+489 FTLSSNSVNNVEG

-520 YNRDNDKYKEQLKGD
+520 YNGDRDKYKEELKGD

-549 NNLPNYKPWTGGKL
+549 NNLPNYAPWTGGTL
-563 NKPIYN
+563 DKPIYK
-569 ISEKKGIVYFDFLK
+569 ISEKEGIVYFDFLK

>member
-1 MDTPAVDSFSNHANN
+1 MLQLQRHN
-16 HFSTIENKTKLID
+16 
-29 IQNYFRT
+29 
-36 FAHGKKHTIQ
+36 
-46 MKKLLFTALALIL
+46 MKKLLLTLISL
-59 SVCSWAAKAW
+59 LLVSLSWAAKAW
-69 RMPLTAT
+69 KMPLTVT
-76 QPDGTALQVYQHGDE
+76 QPDGSVLQAYQHGDE

-96 TDKDGVILIRKADI
+96 TDKDGVILIRKADT

-150 FFEKAQQRI
+150 FFERAQQQI

-172 STFFPHTGSPK
+172 STFFPHTGTHK

-190 YKDTPFS
+190 YKDTPFT

-221 EGRNASSVQQY
+221 EGKNAWSVQQY

-264 SNGGDEEFDKLI
+264 SNGGDEKFSELI
-276 TDACRLMDDS
+276 TDACQLMDDS

-297 GYADLVYVVYSGYG
+297 GYADLVYVIYSGYG
-311 QNMGAPKETM
+311 QNMGAPNNTM
-321 WPKAGTIYPSPSF
+321 WPKAGWIKSTPSF

-346 ELIGNSKKMISGI
+346 ELRGNPTYPKDKMISGI

-370 GLPDFYPTDPDKP
+370 GLPDFYPTV
-383 EVRGD
+383 ERAQGD

-395 SLMDDGEYTA
+395 SLMDDGEYT
-405 YGYWPTA
+405 YNGWWPTA

-426 DDLTTAQQVELQ
+426 DDLTTAQQIELQ
-438 TIDNKGKAYRIYND
+438 TIDNEGKAYRIYND
-452 NDPNKKDYYIVQN
+452 NDPSKKDYYIVQN
-465 IQPKRWNVGL
+465 IQPKRWNAGL
-475 ESHGLLVYHVNYKA
+475 KSHGLLVYHVNYKA
-489 SAFILSSNSVNNVKG
+489 SEFILSSNSVNNDKG

-520 YNRDNDKYKEQLKGD
+520 YNCRGDKDKYKKYKEELKGD

-549 NNLPNYKPWTGGKL
+549 TNLPNYKPWTGGTL
-563 NKPIYN
+563 DKPIYN
-569 ISEKKGIVYFDFLK
+569 ISERDGKIYFDFLRK
-583 KFSTQGIVPTF
+583 DFTNGIEQTTYKDRPVD
-594 SPEMTSDK
+594 E
-602 RIFSIDGKYMGTD
+602 RIYTLDGRYVGTD
-615 KSILPQGIYIIG
+615 DRVLEKGIYIRNH
-627 GKKVYIHPFHY
+627 KKFVKP

>member
-1 MDTPAVDSFSNHANN
+1 MQ
-16 HFSTIENKTKLID
+16 NKDKFCIFAKLLNML
-29 IQNYFRT
+29 QLQRHN
-36 FAHGKKHTIQ
+36 
-46 MKKLLFTALALIL
+46 MKKLLLTLISL
-59 SVCSWAAKAW
+59 LLVSLSWAAKAW
-69 RMPLTAT
+69 KMPLTVT
-76 QPDGTALQVYQHGDE
+76 QPDGSVLQAYQHGDE

-96 TDKDGVILIRKADI
+96 TDKDGVILIRKADT

-129 HEKSQRQDAEKRAV
+129 HEKSQRKDAEKRAV

-150 FFEKAQQRI
+150 FFERAQQQI

-190 YKDTPFS
+190 YKDTPFT

-221 EGRNASSVQQY
+221 EGKNASSVQQY

-255 DLAYYGGTN
+255 NLAYYGGTSADG
-264 SNGGDEEFDKLI
+264 SNEKFDELI

-286 LDFANYDANND
+286 LNFANYDANGD

-311 QNMGAPKETM
+311 QNMGAPDDTM
-321 WPKAGTIYPSPSF
+321 WPKAGTIYPTPSF
-334 DGKKIYRAGISN
+334 DEKKIYRAGISN
-346 ELIGNSKKMISGI
+346 ELIGNPKKPKDKMISGI

-370 GLPDFYPTDPDKP
+370 GLPDFYPTDPK
-383 EVRGD
+383 VRGD

-405 YGYWPTA
+405 NGWCPTA

-426 DDLTTAQQVELQ
+426 DDLTTAQQIELQ

-452 NDPNKKDYYIVQN
+452 NDPSKKDYYIVQN
-465 IQPKRWNVGL
+465 IQPKRWYAGL
-475 ESHGLLVYHVNYKA
+475 ESHGLLMYHVNYEA
-489 SAFILSSNSVNNVKG
+489 WPFTLSSNSVNNVEG

-520 YNRDNDKYKEQLKGD
+520 YNEDRTKYKEELKGD

-549 NNLPNYKPWTGGKL
+549 NKLPNYAPWTGGKL
-563 NKPIYN
+563 DKPIYN
-569 ISEKKGIVYFDFLK
+569 ISERDGKIYFDFLRK
-583 KFSTQGIVPTF
+583 DFTNGIEQATYKDRPVD
-594 SPEMTSDK
+594 E
-602 RIFSIDGKYMGTD
+602 RIYTLDGRYVGTD
-615 KSILPQGIYIIG
+615 DRILEKGIYIRNH
-627 GKKVYIHPFHY
+627 KKFVKP

>member
-1 MDTPAVDSFSNHANN
+1 MQ
-16 HFSTIENKTKLID
+16 NKDKFCI
-29 IQNYFRT
+29 
-36 FAHGKKHTIQ
+36 FAKRLNTLQLQRHN
-46 MKKLLFTALALIL
+46 MKKLLLTLISL
-59 SVCSWAAKAW
+59 LLVSLSWAAKAW
-69 RMPLTAT
+69 KMPLTVT
-76 QPDGTALQVYQHGDE
+76 QPDGSVLQAYQHGDE

-150 FFEKAQQRI
+150 FFERAQQRI
-159 ETRAMRREPVQVN
+159 ETRAMRREPVQVDN
-172 STFFPHTGSPK
+172 TFFPHMGSPK

-190 YKDTPFS
+190 YNDTPFT

-208 LNGKGRPTDYGHG
+208 LNGEGEPVDYEHSK
-221 EGRNASSVQQY
+221 GRNASSVKQY

-237 FGQFTPQ
+237 FGKFIPQ

-255 DLAYYGGTN
+255 ELAYYGGTDP
-264 SNGGDEEFDKLI
+264 NGGGEKFSELI

-286 LDFANYDANND
+286 LNFANYDANGD

-311 QNMGAPKETM
+311 QNMGAPDNTM
-321 WPKAGTIYPSPSF
+321 WPKAGTIYPCPSF
-334 DGKKIYRAGISN
+334 DGKKICRAGISN
-346 ELIGNSKKMISGI
+346 ELIGNPKTPKKKMISGI

-370 GLPDFYPTDPDKP
+370 GLPDFYPTLASA
-383 EVRGD
+383 RGD

-405 YGYWPTA
+405 NGWWPTA

-426 DDLTTAQQVELQ
+426 DNLTTAQQIELK
-438 TIDNKGKAYRIYND
+438 TIDNEGKAYRIYND
-452 NDPNKKDYYIVQN
+452 NDPSKKDYYIVQN
-465 IQPKRWNVGL
+465 IQAERWNAGL
-475 ESHGLLVYHVNYKA
+475 KSHGLLMYHVNYEA
-489 SAFILSSNSVNNVKG
+489 TAFILSSNSVNNVKG

-520 YNRDNDKYKEQLKGD
+520 YNGDRNKYKEDLKGD

-549 NNLPNYKPWTGGKL
+549 NNLPNYAPWTGGTL
-563 NKPIYN
+563 DKPIYN
-569 ISEKKGIVYFDFLK
+569 ISKKEGKIYFDFLRK
-583 KFSTQGIVPTF
+583 DFTNGIEQATYQDRPVD
-594 SPEMTSDK
+594 E
-602 RIFSIDGKYMGTD
+602 RIYTLDGRYVGTD
-615 KSILPQGIYIIG
+615 DRVLEKGIYIRNH
-627 GKKVYIHPFHY
+627 KKFVKP

>member
-1 MDTPAVDSFSNHANN
+1 MLQLQRH
-16 HFSTIENKTKLID
+16 
-29 IQNYFRT
+29 YMR
-36 FAHGKKHTIQ
+36 
-46 MKKLLFTALALIL
+46 KLLLTWISLLMVSL
-59 SVCSWAAKAW
+59 SWAAKAW
-69 RMPLTAT
+69 KMPLTVT
-76 QPDGTALQVYQHGDE
+76 QPDGSVLQAYQHGDE

-150 FFEKAQQRI
+150 FFERAQQQI
-159 ETRAMRREPVQVN
+159 ETRAMRREPVQVDN
-172 STFFPHTGSPK
+172 TFFPHMGSPK

-190 YKDTPFS
+190 YNDTPFT

-208 LNGKGRPTDYGHG
+208 LNGEGEPVDYEHSK
-221 EGRNASSVQQY
+221 GRNASSVKQY

-237 FGQFTPQ
+237 FGKFIPQ

-255 DLAYYGGTN
+255 ELAYYGGTDP
-264 SNGGDEEFDKLI
+264 NGGGEKFSELI

-286 LDFANYDANND
+286 LNFANYDANGD

-311 QNMGAPKETM
+311 QNMGAPNNTM
-321 WPKAGTIYPSPSF
+321 WPKAGWIYSTPSF

-346 ELIGNSKKMISGI
+346 ELIGNRNTSATKMISGI

-370 GLPDFYPTDPDKP
+370 GLPDFYPTLASA
-383 EVRGD
+383 RGD

-405 YGYWPTA
+405 NGWWPTA

-426 DDLTTAQQVELQ
+426 DDLTTAQQIELQ

-452 NDPNKKDYYIVQN
+452 NDPSTKDYYIVQN
-465 IQPKRWNVGL
+465 IQAEHWNAGL
-475 ESHGLLVYHVNYKA
+475 KSHGLLVYHVNYKA
-489 SAFILSSNSVNNVKG
+489 SAFKLSSNSVNNVKG

-520 YNRDNDKYKEQLKGD
+520 YNGDRKKYREYLKGD
-535 LFPGTKNVTELTDA
+535 LFPGTKNVTKLTDA
-549 NNLPNYKPWTGGKL
+549 NNLPNYAPWTGGTL

-569 ISEKKGIVYFDFLK
+569 ISERDGKIYFDFLRND
-583 KFSTQGIVPTF
+583 FTNGIEQATYKDRPVD
-594 SPEMTSDK
+594 E
-602 RIFSIDGKYMGTD
+602 RIYTLDGRYVGTD
-615 KSILPQGIYIIG
+615 DRVLEKGIYIRNH
-627 GKKVYIHPFHY
+627 KKFVKP

>member
-1 MDTPAVDSFSNHANN
+1 MLQLQRHN
-16 HFSTIENKTKLID
+16 
-29 IQNYFRT
+29 
-36 FAHGKKHTIQ
+36 
-46 MKKLLFTALALIL
+46 MKKLLLTLISL
-59 SVCSWAAKAW
+59 LLVSLSWAAKAW
-69 RMPLTAT
+69 KMPLTVT
-76 QPDGTALQVYQHGDE
+76 QPDGSVLQAYQHGDE

-150 FFEKAQQRI
+150 FFERAQQRI

-172 STFFPHTGSPK
+172 GTFFPHTGSPK

-190 YKDTPFS
+190 YNDTPFT

-208 LNGKGRPTDYGHG
+208 LNGEGEPVDYEHSK
-221 EGRNASSVQQY
+221 GRNASSVKQY

-237 FGQFTPQ
+237 FGKFIPQ

-255 DLAYYGGTN
+255 ELAYYGGTDP
-264 SNGGDEEFDKLI
+264 NGGGEKFSELI

-286 LDFANYDANND
+286 LNFANYDANGD

-311 QNMGAPKETM
+311 QNMGAPDNTM
-321 WPKAGTIYPSPSF
+321 WPKAGTIYPCPSF
-334 DGKKIYRAGISN
+334 DGKKICRAGISN
-346 ELIGNSKKMISGI
+346 ELIGNPKTPKKKMISGI

-370 GLPDFYPTDPDKP
+370 GLPDFYPTLASA
-383 EVRGD
+383 RGD

-405 YGYWPTA
+405 NGWWPTA

-426 DDLTTAQQVELQ
+426 DNLTTAQQIELQ

-452 NDPNKKDYYIVQN
+452 NDPSTKDYYIVQN
-465 IQPKRWNVGL
+465 IQAERWNAGL
-475 ESHGLLVYHVNYKA
+475 KSHGLLMYHVNYEA
-489 SAFILSSNSVNNVKG
+489 TAFILSSNSVNNVKG

-520 YNRDNDKYKEQLKGD
+520 YNVNRNEYKEQLKGD
-535 LFPGTKNVTELTDA
+535 LFPGTKNVTELIDA
-549 NNLPNYKPWTGGKL
+549 NKLPNYAPWTGGTL
-563 NKPIYN
+563 DKPIYN
-569 ISEKKGIVYFDFLK
+569 ISEKEGKIYFDFLRK
-583 KFSTQGIVPTF
+583 DFTNGIEQTTYKDRSVD
-594 SPEMTSDK
+594 E
-602 RIFSIDGKYMGTD
+602 RIYTLDGRYVGTD
-615 KSILPQGIYIIG
+615 DRVLEKGIYIRNH
-627 GKKVYIHPFHY
+627 KKFVKP